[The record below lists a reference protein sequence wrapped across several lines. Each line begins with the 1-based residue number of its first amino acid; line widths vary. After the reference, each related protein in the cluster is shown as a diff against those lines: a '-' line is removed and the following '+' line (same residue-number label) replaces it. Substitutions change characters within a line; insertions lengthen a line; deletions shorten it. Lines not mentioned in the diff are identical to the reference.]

1 MWCNSCFPT
10 RRATQQQCVPFY
22 TNDYNQQKEQISDME
37 GTLDLDY
44 KDTMWQGATEIL
56 SEKLDELIG
65 R

>member
-1 MWCNSCFPT
+1 
-10 RRATQQQCVPFY
+10 
-22 TNDYNQQKEQISDME
+22 ME